1 MSNIRIGLWL
11 KYALLLLITVI
22 LFIALHGCGKKHI
35 QYAMERPG
43 ENPSS
48 ETEFYRPQDSVPVNA
63 MLARPIAVTIDNS
76 SSARPQSGL
85 DQAGLVYEVPVEG
98 GVTRYLAVF
107 FHEGAKTIGPI
118 RSARPYL
125 IELAR
130 EWDAIYIH
138 CGQSPQAQ
146 TYFAENQVAHIN
158 EMFHPTGFWRNKSR
172 QAPFNLYTD
181 TNSLW
186 QEITKLGWGNK
197 VVLADY
203 PLRGAGDQLSG
214 QVAEK
219 LTIIYPYGRVGF
231 QYDATTNT
239 YLRFLNDCPYLD
251 LNSGMQLSA
260 ANVLIQQV
268 SMWAFD
274 SEGRLEV
281 DLFGQGKAWFFSNGQ
296 MQEGTWRKDSSTSR
310 TRFYDQTNVELS
322 MTKGITWIQLI
333 SEQMQLNF

>member
-1 MSNIRIGLWL
+1 
-11 KYALLLLITVI
+11 
-22 LFIALHGCGKKHI
+22 
-35 QYAMERPG
+35 MERPG
-43 ENPSS
+43 ENNSP
-48 ETEFYRPQDSVPVNA
+48 EMEFNRPQDNVPASA

-85 DQAGLVYEVPVEG
+85 DQADLVYEVPVEG

-107 FHEGAKTIGPI
+107 FHEGTKNIGPI

-146 TYFAENQVAHIN
+146 TYFAENQIAHIN
-158 EMFHPTGFWRNKSR
+158 EMFHPTGFWRDKSR

-181 TNSLW
+181 INSLW
-186 QEITKLGWGNK
+186 QEITKLGWDNK
-197 VVLADY
+197 GALADY

-219 LTIIYPYGRVGF
+219 LTIIYPYGRVGY
-231 QYDATTNT
+231 QYDAPTNT
-239 YLRFLNDCPYLD
+239 YLRFLNDRPYLD
-251 LNSGMQLSA
+251 LNSSMQLSA
-260 ANVLIQQV
+260 VNILIQQV

-281 DLFGQGKAWFFSNGQ
+281 NLLGQGKAWLFSNGQ
-296 MQEGTWRKDSSTSR
+296 VQEATWRKNSNTSR
-310 TRFYDQTNVELS
+310 TRFYDQTGVELS
-322 MTKGITWIQLI
+322 MTKGTTWIQLI
-333 SEQMQLNF
+333 SEQMQFNYK

>member
-1 MSNIRIGLWL
+1 MSNIRIGHCI
-11 KYALLLLITVI
+11 KYVLLLSITII
-22 LFIALHGCGKKHI
+22 LFIALPGCGKKDV
-35 QYAMERPG
+35 QDAMEIHG
-43 ENPSS
+43 KNS
-48 ETEFYRPQDSVPVNA
+48 TELNKPQDSVPVNA

-107 FHEGAKTIGPI
+107 FYEGAKTIGPI

-146 TYFAENQVAHIN
+146 TYFAENQIAHIN
-158 EMFHPTGFWRNKSR
+158 EMFYPTGFWRDKSR
-172 QAPFNLYTD
+172 PAPFNLYTD

-197 VVLADY
+197 VALADY
-203 PLRGAGDQLSG
+203 PLRGAGDKLSG
-214 QVAEK
+214 QVADK
-219 LTIIYPYGRVGF
+219 LTITYPYGRVGY
-231 QYDATTNT
+231 QYDASTNT
-239 YLRFLNDCPYLD
+239 YLRYLNDHPYLD
-251 LNSGMQLSA
+251 LNSGVQLSA

-268 SMWAFD
+268 STWVFD
-274 SEGRLEV
+274 DEGRLKI
-281 DLFGQGKAWFFSNGQ
+281 DLLGQGKAWLFSNGQ
-296 MQEGTWRKDSSTSR
+296 MQKATWRKNSSTSR
-310 TRFYDQTNVELS
+310 TRFYDLTGVELS
-322 MTKGITWIQLI
+322 MTKGTTWIQLI
-333 SEQMQLNF
+333 SGQMQLNY